1 MSEPSTPVNL
11 STLGGGA
18 AVQLFQAE
26 LQKVLDNI
34 VDENTKPDAVR
45 EVTLKVKIK
54 PDVDRDYGQVSISC
68 TSRLAPMAPFGTNFF
83 IGKQRGKG
91 VAQEHNPKQAKLF
104 EPDAGLAAV
113 PTAAEGG
120 AK

>member
-1 MSEPSTPVNL
+1 MAENPETVSL

-34 VDENTKPDAVR
+34 VDENTKPDAMR

-68 TSRLAPMAPFGTNFF
+68 VSKLAPMAPFGTNFF

-91 VAQEHNPKQAKLF
+91 VAREHNPKQAGLF
-104 EPDAGLAAV
+104 EKDAPLAAV
-113 PTAAEGG
+113 PAAEGG